1 MLSGILINLIE
12 RHQEEIGRR
21 VLQSLRHRP
30 DLVHLATVPDL
41 ELRERGEEIFSN
53 LGHWLAHR
61 NDENLAREYEEI
73 GKERFRASVPLH
85 EAVACLLTMKEKMI
99 EFLDEQGTDR
109 DWIALFAEEQFERR
123 IGRFFD
129 LLITHLVRGYETAW
143 RHATLL
149 AA

>member
-30 DLVHLATVPDL
+30 DLVYLRTVPDL
-41 ELRERGEEIFSN
+41 ELRERSEEILSN
-53 LGHWLAHR
+53 LGYWLAHR
-61 NDENLAREYEEI
+61 NDEKLAQEYEEV
-73 GKERFRASVPLH
+73 GKERFAASVPLH
-85 EAVACLLTMKEKMI
+85 EAVACLFTMKEKMI
-99 EFLDEQGTDR
+99 DFVDEQGTDR